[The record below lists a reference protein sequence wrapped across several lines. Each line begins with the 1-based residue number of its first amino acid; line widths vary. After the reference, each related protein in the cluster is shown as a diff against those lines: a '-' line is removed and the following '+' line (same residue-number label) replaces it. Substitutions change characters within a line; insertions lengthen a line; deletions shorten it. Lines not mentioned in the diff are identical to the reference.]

1 MPDKNAATE
10 VCYVCGE
17 EHKRGS
23 LTLISA
29 KPSPA
34 VSPAPFFPSLIM
46 HPRPPRSRPMDS
58 AGQVQACGAC
68 FNHLLHQWQVT
79 QLTLRLNLITL
90 TTHTRKR
97 NESASEVN
105 QIMLS
110 TLMSVVHS
118 RYFCTMFYKLQM
130 IYCSSNLPWAHE
142 VSLLNVKARL
152 THEEQTTLR
161 NINIQHT
168 NSCIP

>member
-1 MPDKNAATE
+1 MDWDPKCFTSLTSWIMEWGLFYLQTSCDYSGSSAGADILDLSMPDKNAATE

-90 TTHTRKR
+90 ITHNHKK
-97 NESASEVN
+97 NESAKKWKK
-105 QIMLS
+105 LS
-110 TLMSVVHS
+110 QSNHA
-118 RYFCTMFYKLQM
+118 FYADVC
-130 IYCSSNLPWAHE
+130 CSF
-142 VSLLNVKARL
+142 
-152 THEEQTTLR
+152 
-161 NINIQHT
+161 
-168 NSCIP
+168 